1 MHVNDEDRPEVQFSF
16 EELPALPPG
25 ATDDFS
31 AQGQGEPTRIEFD
44 ESIDKAERA
53 DYIVAAAIGAF
64 SGVLNIFWQKQ
75 FDLSEAHAWGKEKT
89 EGFVFDVA
97 KSSGFKPDGKDLKDA
112 IRFLEDMFPLASDK
126 LTPEFGGGLQH
137 HLRDFAHHPS
147 PVGLLMSILAQFTG
161 KGYGTDTSGAF
172 VILDLPADALIGKT
186 FPEKVF
192 YGAIIWAG
200 HLVSDMAGSSGALGE
215 GTGIP
220 GPILSFLKELSALP
234 VFKNEGADDAFSK
247 WISKLFNGTLIRDT
261 DGNPIR
267 IDFRT
272 ELGVADQVLSQAK
285 SVIANECLVRGY
297 YFLSRLKDELSRND
311 VRSLKDLERI
321 DVKRVIPT
329 NECSLTRMLTIS
341 SSVFVLT
348 NLGIAVGKAA
358 LASKG
363 DAKRLAGGILLNLNF
378 VGIARMAVAIA
389 SDSKYIAED
398 LKDYLNKRAKEMNAF
413 TEDFKLLRLNDREAR
428 LLFSYQAIAVKKDIE
443 LTKNR
448 DQSDAKSAWL
458 EEFKTRQADQMSCDA
473 ATYFLD
479 EESAAEDMQK
489 ASDEDISSW
498 ETLLAMELW
507 LFKPYYPFDDDWKE
521 RLKGVKYKNDYA
533 GKDFPNA
540 QGVIDK
546 KKIDE
551 VKKAYKRFT
560 SLLAGSRTKTA
571 IFAGGTVAIG
581 VATAGTA
588 YILAPVI
595 APMIAGEAVAG
606 LSGAALTSA
615 SFAAVGGGSLAA
627 GGLGMAGGT
636 AIITGGGALL
646 GMATTGSAALI
657 SGLGEHAEQYALN
670 QCAQLLTVC
679 QQLPQDSS
687 SKSSFILRAKDQI
700 ERVRDKCLED
710 IDTEKAKGKEGN
722 RKAVKSMTK
731 AAKYLERCAKELQKL
746 ADSDGRAPV
755 AHGDCTPGLSYK
767 RDRRPGLP
775 RSADLERFGAARLR
789 NCR

>member
-1 MHVNDEDRPEVQFSF
+1 MHVNDEDRLEVQFSF

-31 AQGQGEPTRIEFD
+31 AQDQGEPTRIEFD

-53 DYIVAAAIGAF
+53 DYIAAAAIGA
-64 SGVLNIFWQKQ
+64 STGVLNIFWQKQ
-75 FDLSEAHAWGKEKT
+75 FDLSEAHTWGKEKV
-89 EGFVFDVA
+89 ESFVFDVA
-97 KSSGFKPDGKDLKDA
+97 KGAGFKLDGKDLKDA

-172 VILDLPADALIGKT
+172 VIFDLPADALIGKT

-192 YGAIIWAG
+192 YGTIIWAG

-220 GPILSFLKELSALP
+220 GPILSFLKEFSALP
-234 VFKNEGADDAFSK
+234 VFKNEGADNAFSK
-247 WISKLFNGTLIRDT
+247 WISKLFNGTLIRDA

-285 SVIANECLVRGY
+285 SVIANEYLVRGY
-297 YFLSRLKDELSRND
+297 YFLSRLKDELSRNE

-329 NECSLTRMLTIS
+329 NERSLTRMLTIS
-341 SSVFVLT
+341 SSVFVFT

-358 LASKG
+358 LTSKG
-363 DAKRLAGGILLNLNF
+363 DAKRFAGGVLLNLNF
-378 VGIARMAVAIA
+378 VGIGRMAVAIA

-398 LKDYLNKRAKEMNAF
+398 LKDYLNKRAKEMNTF
-413 TEDFKLLRLNDREAR
+413 MEDFELLRLNDREAR
-428 LLFSYQAIAVKKDIE
+428 LLFSYQVIAVEKDIE
-443 LTKNR
+443 LTKNK
-448 DQSDAKSAWL
+448 DQSAVKSAWL
-458 EEFKTRQADQMSCDA
+458 EGFKTRQADQMGCDA

-479 EESAAEDMQK
+479 EKSAAEEMQK
-489 ASDEDISSW
+489 VSDENASSYP
-498 ETLLAMELW
+498 TLFAMGLW
-507 LFKPYYPFDDDWKE
+507 LFKPYYPFDDGWKD

-546 KKIDE
+546 KMVDE
-551 VKKAYKRFT
+551 VKKTYKRFT
-560 SLLAGSRTKTA
+560 GLLTGSRTKTA
-571 IFAGGTVAIG
+571 IIAGGTVAISI
-581 VATAGTA
+581 VTAGTA
-588 YILAPVI
+588 YVFAPVI
-595 APMIAGEAVAG
+595 APVIAGEAVAG

-615 SFAAVGGGSLAA
+615 SLAAVGGGSLAA

-646 GMATTGSAALI
+646 GMATSGGAALV
-657 SGLGEHAEQYALN
+657 SSLGEHAEQYVLN
-670 QCAQLLTVC
+670 QCVQLLTFC
-679 QQLPQDSS
+679 QQLPKDNDSTS
-687 SKSSFILRAKDQI
+687 AFILRAKDHI
-700 ERVRDKCLED
+700 ERVHAKCLED
-710 IDTEKAKGKEGN
+710 IETEKTKGKEGSQ
-722 RKAVKSMTK
+722 KSIKSMSK

-746 ADSDGRAPV
+746 ADN
-755 AHGDCTPGLSYK
+755 TPE
-767 RDRRPGLP
+767 
-775 RSADLERFGAARLR
+775 A
-789 NCR
+789 

>member
-1 MHVNDEDRPEVQFSF
+1 
-16 EELPALPPG
+16 
-25 ATDDFS
+25 
-31 AQGQGEPTRIEFD
+31 
-44 ESIDKAERA
+44 
-53 DYIVAAAIGAF
+53 
-64 SGVLNIFWQKQ
+64 
-75 FDLSEAHAWGKEKT
+75 
-89 EGFVFDVA
+89 
-97 KSSGFKPDGKDLKDA
+97 
-112 IRFLEDMFPLASDK
+112 
-126 LTPEFGGGLQH
+126 
-137 HLRDFAHHPS
+137 
-147 PVGLLMSILAQFTG
+147 
-161 KGYGTDTSGAF
+161 
-172 VILDLPADALIGKT
+172 
-186 FPEKVF
+186 
-192 YGAIIWAG
+192 
-200 HLVSDMAGSSGALGE
+200 
-215 GTGIP
+215 
-220 GPILSFLKELSALP
+220 
-234 VFKNEGADDAFSK
+234 
-247 WISKLFNGTLIRDT
+247 
-261 DGNPIR
+261 
-267 IDFRT
+267 
-272 ELGVADQVLSQAK
+272 
-285 SVIANECLVRGY
+285 
-297 YFLSRLKDELSRND
+297 
-311 VRSLKDLERI
+311 
-321 DVKRVIPT
+321 
-329 NECSLTRMLTIS
+329 
-341 SSVFVLT
+341 
-348 NLGIAVGKAA
+348 
-358 LASKG
+358 
-363 DAKRLAGGILLNLNF
+363 
-378 VGIARMAVAIA
+378 
-389 SDSKYIAED
+389 
-398 LKDYLNKRAKEMNAF
+398 
-413 TEDFKLLRLNDREAR
+413 
-428 LLFSYQAIAVKKDIE
+428 
-443 LTKNR
+443 
-448 DQSDAKSAWL
+448 
-458 EEFKTRQADQMSCDA
+458 
-473 ATYFLD
+473 
-479 EESAAEDMQK
+479 
-489 ASDEDISSW
+489 
-498 ETLLAMELW
+498 MELW

-571 IFAGGTVAIG
+571 IFAGGTVAIC

-615 SFAAVGGGSLAA
+615 SLAAVGGGSLAA
-627 GGLGMAGGT
+627 GGLGTAGGT

-700 ERVRDKCLED
+700 ERVRDKCLKD

-755 AHGDCTPGLSYK
+755 AYGDCTPGLGYK

>member
-16 EELPALPPG
+16 EELSELPPG
-25 ATDDFS
+25 TTDDLS
-31 AQGQGEPTRIEFD
+31 AQGQDEPVRVEFD
-44 ESIDKAERA
+44 KSVDKAERE
-53 DYIVAAAIGAF
+53 DYVIAAAIGA
-64 SGVLNIFWQKQ
+64 STGVLNIFWQKR
-75 FDLSEAHAWGKEKT
+75 FDLSEAHTWGQEKV
-89 EGFVFDVA
+89 EDFVFDIA
-97 KSSGFKPDGKDLKDA
+97 KGAGFKSDGKDLKDA

-186 FPEKVF
+186 FPEKLF
-192 YGAIIWAG
+192 YGTIIWAG
-200 HLVSDMAGSSGALGE
+200 HLASDMAGSSGALGE
-215 GTGIP
+215 GAGIP

-234 VFKNEGADDAFSK
+234 VFKNEGADNAFSK
-247 WISKLFNGTLIRDT
+247 WISKLFNGTLIRDA
-261 DGNPIR
+261 DGKPIR
-267 IDFRT
+267 IDSRT
-272 ELGVADQVLSQAK
+272 ELGVADQVLSQTK

-311 VRSLKDLERI
+311 VQSLKGLESI
-321 DVKRVIPT
+321 DAKRVIPT
-329 NECSLTRMLTIS
+329 NERSLIRMLTIS

-358 LASKG
+358 ATSKG
-363 DAKRLAGGILLNLNF
+363 DAKRFAGGILLNLNF
-378 VGIARMAVAIA
+378 IGIGRMAVAIA
-389 SDSKYIAED
+389 NDSKYIAED
-398 LKDYLNKRAKEMNAF
+398 LKDYLNKRAEEMNAF

-428 LLFSYQAIAVKKDIE
+428 LLFSYQLIAVEKDIE

-448 DQSDAKSAWL
+448 DQSAAKSAWL
-458 EEFKTRQADQMSCDA
+458 EEFKTRQAGQIGCNA

-479 EESAAEDMQK
+479 EESAAEEMQK
-489 ASDEDISSW
+489 ASDEDTSSW
-498 ETLLAMELW
+498 TTLLTLELL

-521 RLKGVKYKNDYA
+521 RLKGAKYKNDYA
-533 GKDFPNA
+533 EKDFPNA

-560 SLLAGSRTKTA
+560 GLLTGTRTRTA
-571 IFAGGTVAIG
+571 IIAGGTVAVSI
-581 VATAGTA
+581 ATAGTA
-588 YILAPVI
+588 YILAPII

-615 SFAAVGGGSLAA
+615 SLAAVGGGSLAA

-646 GMATTGSAALI
+646 GMATTGGAALI
-657 SGLGEHAEQYALN
+657 SSLGEHAEQYALN
-670 QCAQLLTVC
+670 QCAQLLTFC
-679 QQLPQDSS
+679 QQLPKDDNSTS
-687 SKSSFILRAKDQI
+687 GFILHAKDHI

-710 IDTEKAKGKEGN
+710 IEAEKEKGKEGDQ
-722 RKAVKSMTK
+722 KSIKSTTK

-746 ADSDGRAPV
+746 SDNTSEV
-755 AHGDCTPGLSYK
+755 
-767 RDRRPGLP
+767 
-775 RSADLERFGAARLR
+775 
-789 NCR
+789 

>member
-1 MHVNDEDRPEVQFSF
+1 
-16 EELPALPPG
+16 
-25 ATDDFS
+25 
-31 AQGQGEPTRIEFD
+31 
-44 ESIDKAERA
+44 
-53 DYIVAAAIGAF
+53 
-64 SGVLNIFWQKQ
+64 
-75 FDLSEAHAWGKEKT
+75 
-89 EGFVFDVA
+89 
-97 KSSGFKPDGKDLKDA
+97 
-112 IRFLEDMFPLASDK
+112 MFPLASDK

-137 HLRDFAHHPS
+137 HLRDFTHHPS

-215 GTGIP
+215 GAGIP

-234 VFKNEGADDAFSK
+234 VFKNEGADNAFSK

-261 DGNPIR
+261 NGNPIR
-267 IDFRT
+267 VDFRT
-272 ELGVADQVLSQAK
+272 EFGVADQILSQTK

-297 YFLSRLKDELSRND
+297 YFLSRLRDELSRND

-329 NECSLTRMLTIS
+329 NERSLTRMLTIS

-363 DAKRLAGGILLNLNF
+363 EAKRFAGGILLNLNF

-448 DQSDAKSAWL
+448 GQGDAKSAWL

-546 KKIDE
+546 KKTDE

-571 IFAGGTVAIG
+571 ILALRGFWWVAR
-581 VATAGTA
+581 ARTAGPESPER
-588 YILAPVI
+588 LLGLPFC
-595 APMIAGEAVAG
+595 GRAVTTQG
-606 LSGAALTSA
+606 GYECVRTRGCSPRSSGARWGWTTPGRSRGPGSRRSRGVPTS
-615 SFAAVGGGSLAA
+615 STSGWP
-627 GGLGMAGGT
+627 
-636 AIITGGGALL
+636 GGA
-646 GMATTGSAALI
+646 ATRSPARSAASPAACTTPASAPGVTST
-657 SGLGEHAEQYALN
+657 SG
-670 QCAQLLTVC
+670 
-679 QQLPQDSS
+679 SS
-687 SKSSFILRAKDQI
+687 APTSTAPCR
-700 ERVRDKCLED
+700 
-710 IDTEKAKGKEGN
+710 
-722 RKAVKSMTK
+722 
-731 AAKYLERCAKELQKL
+731 
-746 ADSDGRAPV
+746 GRTAPST
-755 AHGDCTPGLSYK
+755 A
-767 RDRRPGLP
+767 
-775 RSADLERFGAARLR
+775 
-789 NCR
+789 